1 MFLIDNIQESLNS
14 IIIPI
19 KYFLNYFTNWTAEIW
34 TCALLI
40 IIALYITI
48 TEIIKYSGYDK
59 YKKNKWSCKYIWTNN
74 KHKHLT
80 Y

>member
-1 MFLIDNIQESLNS
+1 MYELYESLSRIIYPVES
-14 IIIPI
+14 I
-19 KYFLNYFTNWTAEIW
+19 LNYFSNWTAEIW
-34 TCALLI
+34 VCALLI

-74 KHKHLT
+74 KHLT

>member
-1 MFLIDNIQESLNS
+1 MYELYESLNR
-14 IIIPI
+14 IIQPI
-19 KYFLNYFTNWTAEIW
+19 DTILNYFTNLTAEIW
-34 TCALLI
+34 TCILLI